1 MELIDAPRVVMVVRL
16 FSPWIG
22 GMERQAHKL
31 AAELNRTGL
40 ANVRIVT
47 GRWFPE
53 TAVDEVIDGV
63 PIHRH
68 VALYGERGVHGLRK
82 LGALA
87 YMASLFAHLVRTR
100 RSYSVIH
107 VHGLSYH
114 AAVCRLVSLIT
125 RRPMIVKL
133 ANAGDASDI
142 VKMGRGQHFP
152 GTRFLL
158 GLALGGDR
166 YVALNPSIFDELVR
180 AGVPVD
186 RIVDI
191 PNGVEVP
198 PHVGSSSPT
207 AAEELH
213 LVYVGRLHAQKSIET
228 VLYAL
233 AALDA
238 PEDGAVVLDVV
249 GDGPD
254 RERLEAIVETEG
266 LAKVVRFHGS
276 SDRVGDFLVH
286 ADALVLPS
294 RAEGISNALLEA
306 MAVGVP
312 GIVSAIPGN
321 TSVVT
326 DGLNGFSFEVGDS
339 AGLATLLAR
348 LAADRSA
355 LARAGAEARAT
366 IESRFSLEVI
376 AARYR
381 AEYDGLGPAATGP
394 DHTHLLEEH
403 G

>member
-1 MELIDAPRVVMVVRL
+1 MELIDTPRVVMVVRL

-31 AAELNRTGL
+31 AAEMSRTGL

-47 GRWFPE
+47 GRWFPG
-53 TAVDEVIDGV
+53 TAVEEIIDGV

-68 VALYGERGVHGLRK
+68 AALYGERGVRGLRK
-82 LGALA
+82 LGAVA
-87 YMASLFAHLVRTR
+87 YMVSLFVHLVRTR

-114 AAVCRLVSLIT
+114 AAVCRLVSLVT

-158 GLALGGDR
+158 GLALGGDS
-166 YVALNPSIFDELVR
+166 YVALNPAISDELVR

-198 PHVGSSSPT
+198 PHVDSSSGT
-207 AAEELH
+207 AAGELR
-213 LVYVGRLHAQKSIET
+213 LVYVGRLHAQKSLDT
-228 VLYAL
+228 VLHAF
-233 AALDA
+233 AAA
-238 PEDGAVVLDVV
+238 RVSQVGAAVLDVV

-254 RERLEAIVETEG
+254 RERLESIVQTES
-266 LAKVVRFHGS
+266 LANAVRFHGS
-276 SDRVGDFLVH
+276 SDRVGDFLAR
-286 ADALVLPS
+286 ADAFVLPS
-294 RAEGISNALLEA
+294 RAEGMSNALLEA

-326 DGLNGFSFEVGDS
+326 DGLDGFVFEVGDS
-339 AGLATLLAR
+339 VGLATLLAR

-355 LARAGAEARAT
+355 LERAGAEARAT
-366 IESRFSLEVI
+366 IKSRFSLEVI

-381 AEYDGLGPAATGP
+381 AEYDELGRAATRS
-394 DHTHLLEEH
+394 DHEHLSKGH